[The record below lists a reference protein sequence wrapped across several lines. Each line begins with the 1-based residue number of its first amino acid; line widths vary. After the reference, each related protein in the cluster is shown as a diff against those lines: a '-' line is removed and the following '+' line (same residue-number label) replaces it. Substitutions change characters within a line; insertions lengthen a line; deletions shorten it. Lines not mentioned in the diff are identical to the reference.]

1 MSSQHPGPRPEPAP
15 WASGSTA
22 SSAADS
28 TPGGTAAATLPPPA
42 EAELSTTAANEVV
55 GVTSWRTPVVLGLLS
70 LVALLLFGLNAP
82 DNTVSFRV
90 SEAGDLFRVPDLV
103 VHGVLWGWLTVAV
116 LAGLTVLAFL
126 RARAGAHLPRW
137 AVLVVGFFF
146 VSGFL
151 VWVVGSARSPDV
163 SLSGL
168 LAGSV
173 ALAIPLI
180 FGSLG
185 GLLCERS
192 GVINIAIEGQL
203 LFGAF
208 SAAVAGSL
216 SGSAWVGL
224 LAAVL
229 GAGLVSLVL
238 AVFSI
243 TYRVNQVIVGVVLN
257 VLVSGLT
264 GFLFA
269 TVLESDPGVFNSPPR
284 LPRFAVPVL
293 SEIPLIGPIVF
304 DQSVIGYL
312 MYAAVALVW
321 FALYKTRWGLR
332 TRSVGEHPK
341 AADTLGVKVNALR
354 FRNVLLG
361 GTVAGL
367 GGAFYTLVSVSA
379 FTRDM
384 TSGAGYIAL
393 AALIFGRWNP
403 VGALL
408 ASLLFGFA
416 SNLQSILSF
425 LGTPVPSQFLAM
437 LPYVVTILAVA
448 GLVGVS
454 RGPAAIG
461 KPYTKE

>member
-1 MSSQHPGPRPEPAP
+1 MSPQEQHRDDAP
-15 WASGSTA
+15 WAAPAAGGARPEGTRPGATASTTAVPGAGLSTA
-22 SSAADS
+22 
-28 TPGGTAAATLPPPA
+28 
-42 EAELSTTAANEVV
+42 AANEVV
-55 GVTSWRTPVVLGLLS
+55 GARNRRTPLVLGLLS
-70 LVALLLFGLNAP
+70 LVALVLFGLSAP
-82 DNTVSFRV
+82 DNAVRFRV
-90 SEAGDLFRVPDLV
+90 SEDGDLFRVPDLV
-103 VHGVLWGWLTVAV
+103 LHGVAWGWTTVAV
-116 LAGLTVLAFL
+116 LAGLTVLAVL
-126 RARAGAHLPRW
+126 RVRAGRDLPRW
-137 AVLVVGFFF
+137 AAACFGLLF
-146 VSGFL
+146 VTGFL
-151 VWVVGSARSPDV
+151 VWIVGSARSPEV

-173 ALAIPLI
+173 ALAVPLV

-192 GVINIAIEGQL
+192 GVVNIAIEGQL

-208 SAAVAGSL
+208 AAAVAGSL
-216 SGSAWVGL
+216 AGSAWVGL

-229 GAGLVSLVL
+229 GAALVSLVL
-238 AVFSI
+238 AVFAI

-269 TVLESDPGVFNSPPR
+269 TVLEPDAAVFNAPPR
-284 LPRFAVPVL
+284 LPRVAVPVL
-293 SEIPLIGPIVF
+293 AEIPVLGPILF

-312 MYAAVALVW
+312 MWAAVAVVW
-321 FALYKTRWGLR
+321 FALYRTRWGLR
-332 TRSVGEHPK
+332 TRAVGEHPK
-341 AADTLGVKVNALR
+341 AADTLGVRVNALR

-361 GTVAGL
+361 GAVAGL

-448 GLVGVS
+448 GLVGAS
-454 RGPAAIG
+454 RAPAASG
-461 KPYTKE
+461 RPYTKE

>member
-1 MSSQHPGPRPEPAP
+1 MSSQEPTPQHESAP
-15 WASGSTA
+15 WDGGSTA
-22 SSAADS
+22 TTTA
-28 TPGGTAAATLPPPA
+28 TTGTATAPA
-42 EAELSTTAANEVV
+42 ESELSTAAANEVV
-55 GVTSWRTPVVLGLLS
+55 GVTSWRTPVVLALLS
-70 LVALLLFGLNAP
+70 AVALVLFALNAP
-82 DNTVSFRV
+82 DNRVAFRV
-90 SEAGDLFRVPDLV
+90 SEDGDLFRVPDLAVNGV
-103 VHGVLWGWLTVAV
+103 VWGWLTAV
-116 LAGLTVLAFL
+116 VLLALTALAFV
-126 RARAGAHLPRW
+126 RARARAQLPRW
-137 AVLVVGFFF
+137 AVLVFGFFF

-151 VWVVGSARSPDV
+151 VWVVGSSRTPDV

-192 GVINIAIEGQL
+192 GVVNIAIEGQL

-243 TYRVNQVIVGVVLN
+243 TYKVNQVIVGVVLN

-269 TVLESDPGVFNSPPR
+269 TVLETNASVFNSPPR

-293 SEIPLIGPIVF
+293 SEIPVVGPILF

-312 MYAAVALVW
+312 MYAAVAAVW
-321 FALYKTRWGLR
+321 FALYRTRWGLR
-332 TRSVGEHPK
+332 TRAVGEHPK

-361 GTVAGL
+361 GMVAGV

-403 VGALL
+403 IGALL

-448 GLVGVS
+448 GLVGAS
-454 RGPAAIG
+454 RAPAASG
-461 KPYTKE
+461 QPYTKE

>member
-1 MSSQHPGPRPEPAP
+1 MSSQHPEPGPGQALRA
-15 WASGSTA
+15 AGSTA
-22 SSAADS
+22 TEALPPRTGAERS
-28 TPGGTAAATLPPPA
+28 TAAAG
-42 EAELSTTAANEVV
+42 EVV
-55 GVTSWRTPVVLGLLS
+55 GVTSRRTPVLLAVLTLVGL
-70 LVALLLFGLNAP
+70 VLFGLNAP
-82 DNTVSFRV
+82 DRTVGFRV
-90 SEAGDLFRVPDLV
+90 SEAGDLFRVPDLEVGGV
-103 VHGVLWGWLTVAV
+103 VWGWLTVVV
-116 LAGLTVLAFL
+116 LAALTALAVL
-126 RARAGAHLPRW
+126 RARAGRQLPRW
-137 AVLVVGFFF
+137 AALVFGLFF

-151 VWVVGSARSPDV
+151 VWVVGSSRTPDV

-269 TVLESDPGVFNSPPR
+269 TVLESNASVFNSPPR

-293 SEIPLIGPIVF
+293 SEIPLVGPIVF

-312 MYAAVALVW
+312 MYVVVALVW
-321 FALYKTRWGLR
+321 FALYRTRWGLR
-332 TRSVGEHPK
+332 TRAVGEHPK
-341 AADTLGVKVNALR
+341 AADTLGVRVNALR

-361 GTVAGL
+361 GMIAGL

-403 VGALL
+403 IGALL

-437 LPYVVTILAVA
+437 LPYVITILAVA

-461 KPYTKE
+461 TPYTKE